1 MILNLIKI
9 IFTITTFYIPDKNIL
24 IKNNMNNNLYYF
36 DNTKINN
43 NIVFLQENKD
53 NKKINNIIFLQEN
66 KDNDIDNY
74 LKYKLIEKL
83 PDNFNILYESKC
95 NEKDK
100 MDINKFN
107 KKILLPYDFLYS
119 KSNIFNLKTLNLI
132 YNKNIKLQSIGLSY
146 SLLNY
151 LVNSNDQII
160 QNYCITHNIKYTKN
174 NIHENIKYIMQNE
187 IVKDINNNKKNSIII
202 LDNKFDNNIKLL
214 DIITI
219 SRFDFTDFKLY
230 LFSNNDI
237 GNI

>member
-36 DNTKINN
+36 DNAKINN
-43 NIVFLQENKD
+43 NIV
-53 NKKINNIIFLQEN
+53 FLQEN

-202 LDNKFDNNIKLL
+202 LDNNFNNIKLL

-219 SRFDFTDFKLY
+219 SRFDFTDLKLY

-237 GNI
+237 NNI